1 MANPNDW
8 VFDVSEAEFEAA
20 VIERSKQ
27 VPVVVDFWA
36 PWCGPCR
43 TLGPLLERLANEQ
56 AGAFLLA
63 KVDIDQNPNLAA
75 AVGVRSVPM
84 VLGLRDGRV
93 VSEFVGA
100 VPESGV
106 REFLA
111 RVLPSESE
119 KAAKR
124 GHELLAAGAQE
135 EAERAFGE
143 ALELDSRCDGALVG
157 MVRLL
162 ADRNEDEAALELSE
176 RVTPGTPE
184 RQEADRL
191 AAAIRV
197 RQAGT
202 VDDAGLRAK
211 IESDPDN
218 LAARFEVGQVLAAK
232 GQYEDALQQYLEI
245 VRRDREFR
253 DQAARKAIL
262 DVFELLGNGDP
273 LVDRYRSEL
282 AKVLFS

>member
-1 MANPNDW
+1 MADPNQW
-8 VFDVSEAEFEAA
+8 VFDVGEADFETA
-20 VIERSKQ
+20 VVERSKQ

-36 PWCGPCR
+36 SWCGPCR

-63 KVDIDQNPNLAA
+63 KVDIDRNPNLAA
-75 AVGVRSVPM
+75 AAGVRSVPM

-100 VPESGV
+100 LPEASV

-119 KAAKR
+119 KAAQH
-124 GHELLAAGAQE
+124 GHQLLAGGQLQAAE
-135 EAERAFGE
+135 EAFRD
-143 ALELDSRCDGALVG
+143 ALELDPRCDSALVG
-157 MVRLL
+157 MVGLL
-162 ADRNEDEAALELSE
+162 AERGEDEAALEMSE

-184 RQEADRL
+184 RQEADHL

-197 RQAGT
+197 RQAGA
-202 VDDAGLRAK
+202 VDDAGLRAR
-211 IESDPDN
+211 IEKDPAD
-218 LAARFEVGQVLAAK
+218 LEARFELGQVLAAK
-232 GQYEDALQQYLEI
+232 GRYEDALQQYLEI
-245 VRRDREFR
+245 VRRDRDFR
-253 DQAARKAIL
+253 DQSARKAML
-262 DVFELLGNGDP
+262 DIFELLGADNP
-273 LVDRYRSEL
+273 LVDRFRGEL

>member
-1 MANPNDW
+1 MTGNW
-8 VFDVSEAEFEAA
+8 IFDVGEADFETA
-20 VIERSKQ
+20 VVQRSKE

-36 PWCGPCR
+36 PWCGPCQ
-43 TLGPLLERLANEQ
+43 TLGPLLERLTEEH

-63 KVDIDQNPNLAA
+63 KVDIDQNQNLAS

-84 VLGLRDGRV
+84 VIGLRDGGV

-100 VPESGV
+100 LPEPQV

-119 KAAKR
+119 KAARR
-124 GHELLAAGAQE
+124 GHELLTAGQLE
-135 EAERAFGE
+135 ESEQAFRE
-143 ALELDSRCDGALVG
+143 ALELDPRCEGAHVG
-157 MVRLL
+157 MVKIL
-162 ADRNEDEAALELSE
+162 AERGEDDAALELAE

-191 AAAIRV
+191 AAAIRI

-202 VDDAGLRAK
+202 VDDAGLRARVEK
-211 IESDPDN
+211 DPGD
-218 LAARFEVGQVLAAK
+218 LDARFELGHVLGAK
-232 GQYEDALQQYLEI
+232 GQYEGALQHYLEI

-253 DQAARKAIL
+253 DQAARKAML
-262 DVFELLGNGDP
+262 DVFELLGGDDP
-273 LVDRYRSEL
+273 LVERYRSEL

>member
-1 MANPNDW
+1 MAGNW
-8 VFDVSEAEFEAA
+8 IFDVGEADFETA
-20 VIERSKQ
+20 VVQRSKQ

-36 PWCGPCR
+36 PWCGPCQ
-43 TLGPLLERLANEQ
+43 TLGPLLERLTEEH

-63 KVDIDQNPNLAA
+63 KVDIDQNQNLAS

-84 VLGLRDGRV
+84 VLGLRDGGV

-100 VPESGV
+100 LPEPQV

-119 KAAKR
+119 KAAQR
-124 GHELLAAGAQE
+124 GHELLTGGQQE
-135 EAERAFGE
+135 EAEQAFRE
-143 ALELDSRCDGALVG
+143 ALELDPRCEGAHVG
-157 MVRLL
+157 MVKIL
-162 ADRNEDEAALELSE
+162 AERGEDDAALELAE

-197 RQAGT
+197 RQAGA
-202 VDDAGLRAK
+202 VDDAGLRARVEK
-211 IESDPDN
+211 DPGD
-218 LAARFEVGQVLAAK
+218 LEGRFELGHVLGAK

-253 DQAARKAIL
+253 DQAARKAML
-262 DVFELLGNGDP
+262 DVFELLGGDDP
-273 LVDRYRSEL
+273 LVERYRSEL